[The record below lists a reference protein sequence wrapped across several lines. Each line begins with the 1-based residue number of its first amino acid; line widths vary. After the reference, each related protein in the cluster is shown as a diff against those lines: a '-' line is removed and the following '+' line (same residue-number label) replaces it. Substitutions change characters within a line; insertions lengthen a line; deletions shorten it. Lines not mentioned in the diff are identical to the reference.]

1 VTTGGG
7 PPRTRRSSRTR
18 RRARRALVTGALG
31 ALVIGGLLWL
41 GVEELRRVRAERR
54 AWPHTTGSVV
64 VAGLVERAVAV
75 RDARGVPHVEAAS
88 EADALRVLG
97 FLHAQDRL
105 RQMLWLRRAARGR
118 TAEVLGREGLAADR
132 RARLL
137 GIGSLADAAAE
148 RLGAE
153 ERRLLEAYA
162 EGVNARLEG
171 IAPGEAPPPEPPRGM
186 PAAEPPWRP
195 ADSLALLKLHA
206 WALGGALDASLVLDD
221 VVRHLGGLESRPF
234 FPEGAGIDATPY
246 GTRARAPAGARP
258 PARARARAAA
268 GGPGDPLRRVAG
280 LSGRG
285 LGSSA
290 WVVGGRHTASGRP
303 LLAADLHV
311 EARVPGLFYEAHLSV
326 PEGAPGSRGSAG
338 SSAAEGLD
346 VAGATIP
353 GLPLFWVGRNRHVAW
368 AAVHARALT
377 TDLYIE
383 TLHPDDYPEGW
394 REPQV
399 PGKSDADPAASA
411 DPDSPRELREPRKP
425 REGRGGR
432 DGQSPR
438 SSDASE
444 PVGAGEDA
452 GPSDAAPALGRYHDG
467 RSWRPLDLRRE
478 TIPVRGAP
486 DVTLHVPLTTHGPL
500 VNPVLDAEGETPDR
514 EAGSEGGPALR
525 GTSAA
530 PGHASAPDG
539 GREAISL
546 AWTGAH
552 TGPGV
557 AGLLAVSRA
566 RDAGELRRA
575 LAAHRE
581 PVVAVVY
588 ADHRGEAGVKIAG
601 WLPRRELPSGLLP
614 VPGRAPGYAWR
625 SPVSPDRLPGLDLED
640 GQGWLVAADNRL
652 PGAEGLGVEWL
663 WQTGERAARIDA
675 LLARAARGGRLDVRD
690 LAAIQGDLRSGRSGR
705 IVRDA
710 LALLARGP
718 EPDAAAAE
726 MAERLE
732 SWDGRSGAESAGAA
746 VYHVFLQNLLE
757 VVLAERL
764 GPDLAQRYLAL
775 DHPNPVKVAAEAL
788 EAAVAAGAGAPPRS
802 PGWGDP
808 ERLAAAVQESLRS
821 AWLHLSVEIGPN
833 RSKWAWGRIHP
844 LLFRPGVPGL
854 GDPVGPFPLGGDAL
868 AVATA
873 AYDHTDPFGVQV
885 VAAYRFVADLGEPGY
900 ALSSLAPG
908 PSEHPGHPHRTS
920 GLERWLAG
928 RPGLLATSALLV
940 EESAVERLVL
950 EPREAREPAP

>member
-1 VTTGGG
+1 VTGAG
-7 PPRTRRSSRTR
+7 PQARRGSWTR
-18 RRARRALVTGALG
+18 RRARRGLVAGLLG
-31 ALVIGGLLWL
+31 ALVVGGLLWL

-54 AWPHTTGSVV
+54 AWPDTTGSVV
-64 VAGLVERAVAV
+64 VAGLAQRAVAV
-75 RDARGVPHVEAAS
+75 RDARGVPHVEAVS
-88 EADALRVLG
+88 EADALRALG

-137 GIGSLADAAAE
+137 GIGFLADEAAQ
-148 RLGAE
+148 RLGGR

-162 EGVNARLEG
+162 EGVNARLER
-171 IAPGEAPPPEPPRGM
+171 IPPGEAASPVRPQ
-186 PAAEPPWRP
+186 AAPTVGAESPWRP

-206 WALGGALDASLVLDD
+206 WALGGALDATLVLDD

-234 FPEGAGIDATPY
+234 FPEGSGIDATPY
-246 GTRARAPAGARP
+246 GTRARAPAGISPQGRP
-258 PARARARAAA
+258 RARSGA

-285 LGSSA
+285 LGSGA

-326 PEGAPGSRGSAG
+326 PAGSSESRGSVG

-368 AAVHARALT
+368 AAVHARAVT

-383 TLHPDDYPEGW
+383 TLHPDDYPKGW
-394 REPQV
+394 REPEV
-399 PGKSDADPAASA
+399 SGDGGGDPAASA
-411 DPDSPRELREPRKP
+411 EPDAAEK
-425 REGRGGR
+425 GRGSQ
-432 DGQSPR
+432 DDP
-438 SSDASE
+438 
-444 PVGAGEDA
+444 PT
-452 GPSDAAPALGRYHDG
+452 GPSGAAPPGDAPAPAPLPALGRYHDG
-467 RSWRPLDLRRE
+467 RSWRPLGVRRE
-478 TIPVRGAP
+478 TIAVHGAP
-486 DVTLHVPLTTHGPL
+486 DVTLHVPFTAHGPL
-500 VNPVLDAEGETPDR
+500 VNPLLDAEREARDR
-514 EAGSEGGPALR
+514 EAGSEAGPATA
-525 GTSAA
+525 GAHT
-530 PGHASAPDG
+530 PGG
-539 GREAISL
+539 GREALSL

-557 AGLLAVSRA
+557 AGLLAVARA

-575 LAAHRE
+575 LEAHRE

-588 ADHRGEAGVKIAG
+588 ADHRGEAGVKVAG

-614 VPGRAPGYAWR
+614 VPGRAPGYVWH
-625 SPVSPDRLPGLDLED
+625 SPVPADRLPSLSLE
-640 GQGWLVAADNRL
+640 GGEGWLVAADNRL
-652 PGAEGLGVEWL
+652 PGSEGLGVEWL
-663 WQTGERAARIDA
+663 WQTGERATRIDA
-675 LLARAARGGRLDVRD
+675 LLAGAARRGGLDARD
-690 LAAIQGDLRSGRSGR
+690 LAAVQGDLHSGRAPQ
-705 IVRDA
+705 IVADA

-718 EPDAAAAE
+718 EPDAAVAE

-732 SWDGRSGAESAGAA
+732 AWDGRAGVESSGAA

-757 VVLAERL
+757 GLFAERL
-764 GPDLAQRYLAL
+764 GPDLAERYLAL
-775 DHPNPVKVAAEAL
+775 GHPNPVAVVAEAL
-788 EAAVAAGAGAPPRS
+788 AAAAAAGAGAPPRLS
-802 PGWGDP
+802 GWGAP
-808 ERLAAAVQESLRS
+808 ERLSAAVGESLRS
-821 AWLHLSVEIGPN
+821 ASLHLSVEIGPN

-844 LLFRPGVPGL
+844 LLFRPAVPAL

-873 AYDHTDPFGVQV
+873 AYDYADPFGVQV
-885 VAAYRFVADLGEPGY
+885 VAGYRFVADLGEPGY
-900 ALSSLAPG
+900 ALSALAPG

-928 RPGLLATSALLV
+928 RPGLLATSRLLV

-950 EPREAREPAP
+950 DPPEARGSAP